1 MKKLNQFI
9 EREKRN
15 LEDFVL
21 WYQER
26 NRKDPDAY
34 PLELEQEDL
43 AHWQRLYRNVKAGT
57 ARAREQHEG
66 IRRQNSWPENLSQ
79 FLSAQPVKR
88 TCPGI
93 TVEEIE

>member
-9 EREKRN
+9 QREKRN
-15 LEDFVL
+15 LEDFML

-43 AHWQRLYRNVKAGT
+43 AYWQRL
-57 ARAREQHEG
+57 
-66 IRRQNSWPENLSQ
+66 
-79 FLSAQPVKR
+79 
-88 TCPGI
+88 
-93 TVEEIE
+93 TVT

>member
-9 EREKRN
+9 QREKRN
-15 LEDFVL
+15 LEDFML

-43 AHWQRLYRNVKAGT
+43 AYWQRLYRNVKAGT
-57 ARAREQHEG
+57 DQAREQHE
-66 IRRQNSWPENLSQ
+66 RSQPNWPENLSQ

-93 TVEEIE
+93 FLSTAD